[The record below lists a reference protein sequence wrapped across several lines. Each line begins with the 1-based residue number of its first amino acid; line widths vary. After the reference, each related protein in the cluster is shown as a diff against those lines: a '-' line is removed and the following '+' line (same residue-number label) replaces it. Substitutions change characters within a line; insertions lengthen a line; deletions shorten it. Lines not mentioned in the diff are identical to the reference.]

1 MNLNT
6 VYEELHHE
14 DVFVES
20 LILDSRTETKNGMFF
35 CIKGLNVDGHDFI
48 DQAIAKGCTV
58 IVHEDDIET
67 YDDDI
72 TYIQV
77 GDSMGELHK
86 ITNIFFDNPSK
97 KLVVHGITGT
107 NGKSTIMKTLK
118 NMLQKLGVN
127 TGYIG
132 TISVEYNDLVLSP
145 SLTTPDII
153 ELQGILNDMVM
164 GGVKE
169 VCLEVSSQG
178 LALRRVDGIHFND
191 ASFTNLSHD
200 HLDYHK
206 DMNQYFEAKKVLFDR
221 LSDDAFTIINMDD
234 DYGKKLI
241 EEGYPHLKT
250 YGMNDSADYCAKNI
264 RLSSNGTEF
273 TLVYE
278 EEEYEVQSNFVA
290 MFNVYNILNVI
301 AILHQRNYT
310 LEEIIPHFKDIEHVD
325 GRLTVVDEGQDFQV
339 FVDFGHAP
347 DSMKNVY
354 EYVRSITKPENKIIT
369 VFGAAGARDHL
380 KRPIMGRVASE
391 LCDWV
396 ILTEHDNRNE
406 SIETITKEI
415 ITGIKKE
422 NYEFVLNRY
431 QAIFKAISM
440 ANPGDS
446 VVLQGKGE
454 EKFIYRE
461 FGKEKWMGD
470 EVCAAEIIK
479 KIEKGELYEQ
489 VY

>member
-14 DVFVES
+14 DVLVES

-48 DQAIAKGCTV
+48 DQAISKGCTV
-58 IVHEDDIET
+58 IVHEDDLET

-234 DYGKKLI
+234 DYGKKFCC
-241 EEGYPHLKT
+241 
-250 YGMNDSADYCAKNI
+250 N
-264 RLSSNGTEF
+264 
-273 TLVYE
+273 
-278 EEEYEVQSNFVA
+278 VQC
-290 MFNVYNILNVI
+290 L
-301 AILHQRNYT
+301 Q
-310 LEEIIPHFKDIEHVD
+310 HFK
-325 GRLTVVDEGQDFQV
+325 
-339 FVDFGHAP
+339 
-347 DSMKNVY
+347 
-354 EYVRSITKPENKIIT
+354 
-369 VFGAAGARDHL
+369 
-380 KRPIMGRVASE
+380 
-391 LCDWV
+391 C
-396 ILTEHDNRNE
+396 NRNTPSKKVYFRRNHSSLQRYRTCGW
-406 SIETITKEI
+406 SINC
-415 ITGIKKE
+415 G
-422 NYEFVLNRY
+422 R
-431 QAIFKAISM
+431 
-440 ANPGDS
+440 
-446 VVLQGKGE
+446 
-454 EKFIYRE
+454 
-461 FGKEKWMGD
+461 
-470 EVCAAEIIK
+470 
-479 KIEKGELYEQ
+479 
-489 VY
+489 

>member
-14 DVFVES
+14 DVLVEA
-20 LILDSRTETKNGMFF
+20 LILDSRTQTQNGMFF

-48 DQAIAKGCTV
+48 DQAITNGCTV
-58 IVHEDDIET
+58 VVHEDDLDK
-67 YDDDI
+67 YDDEV

-77 GDSMGELHK
+77 GDAMGELHK
-86 ITNIFFDNPSK
+86 ITNVFFDNPSR
-97 KLVVHGITGT
+97 KLIVHGITGT
-107 NGKSTIMKTLK
+107 NGKSTVMKTLK
-118 NMLQKLGVN
+118 NMLQRLGVN

-132 TISVEYNDLVLSP
+132 TISVEYNDLILSP

-153 ELQGILNDMVM
+153 ELQGILNDMVEA
-164 GGVKE
+164 GVEE

-221 LSDDAFTIINMDD
+221 LSDDAFTIVNIDD
-234 DYGKKLI
+234 EYGRKLLSQDY
-241 EEGYPHLKT
+241 PNLKT
-250 YGMNDSADYCAKNI
+250 YGINDTADYRAKNI
-264 RLSSNGTEF
+264 RLLPSKTQF
-273 TLVYE
+273 TLVNNG
-278 EEEYEVQSNFVA
+278 EEYEVETSFVA
-290 MFNVYNILNVI
+290 MFNVYNVLNVI
-301 AILHQRNYT
+301 AILHERNYT
-310 LEEIIPHFKDIEHVD
+310 LDEIIPHLKDIEHVD
-325 GRLTVVDEGQDFQV
+325 GRLTVVDEGQDFQI

-354 EYVRSITKPENKIIT
+354 EYVRSITKPNNKIIT
-369 VFGAAGARDHL
+369 VFGAAGARDHS
-380 KRPIMGRVASE
+380 KRPIMGEVASE

-406 SIETITKEI
+406 SVKTITEEI

-422 NYEFVLNRY
+422 NYEFVMNRY
-431 QAIFKAISM
+431 QAIYKALSM